1 MTDNAN
7 PILFWVAK
15 DPDGVADYSWA
26 PTLDPSDT
34 IASHTI
40 SRQSGDA
47 VIDSD
52 AHTDAKLVAWLSA
65 GSAGVRSVFALE
77 VVTAGG
83 RTFPA
88 TAYLDLIETDNALVT
103 AFLRRFPA
111 FSAVPAETI
120 LYWITDAETIVTDSW
135 ATADIEPAKLTLAAH
150 NLALSG
156 AGSTGGAVSSLAAM
170 GVTDFKSASMSV
182 SFDAE
187 TVRRSGNG
195 GYSSTRYGVQFLT
208 YLRRNVGGPRLV
220 GCGA

>member
-1 MTDNAN
+1 MIIW
-7 PILFWVAK
+7 PAK
-15 DPDGVADYSWA
+15 DPDEVADYSWT
-26 PTLDPSDT
+26 PGLDAGDT
-34 IASHTI
+34 IASHTVTLDD
-40 SRQSGDA
+40 GDVA
-47 VIDSD
+47 IDSD
-52 AHTDAKLVAWLSA
+52 AHTDTKVTVWLS
-65 GSAGVRSVFALE
+65 GGTVGVSAFTLR
-77 VVTAGG
+77 VTTTGG
-83 RTFPA
+83 RTFE
-88 TAYLDLIETDNALVT
+88 TAAQIAVAELSSALIT
-103 AFLRRFPA
+103 AFRIRFPA
-111 FSAVPAETI
+111 FSAVSAETI

-135 ATADIEPAKLTLAAH
+135 AAADIEPAKLTLAAH

-220 GCGA
+220 GYCA